1 MFFKKNWPY
10 LFMLSAFLHCILI
23 LTLCFACTED
33 NEIVKTYKQQLI
45 DPVSGTETDV
55 CNLSFS
61 INEKDNGSINEV
73 VKFMHKNVK
82 ERCVNG
88 IKEGY
93 FDVFIVDSL
102 NKIYVA
108 HCSKDDCT
116 YITYF
121 QQRAGMF
128 LMIEH
133 DFDNYDCYF
142 QTSNS
147 KVDKKLINDLVSL
160 CKKKYYN
167 FYDIQNRSIN
177 RIKST
182 DF

>member
-1 MFFKKNWPY
+1 MYK
-10 LFMLSAFLHCILI
+10 SLI
-23 LTLCFACTED
+23 YFIFIFAICFSCKED
-33 NEIVKTYKQQLI
+33 NDTLKLYQQQLI
-45 DPVSGTETDV
+45 DPVNGTEKDV
-55 CNLSFS
+55 RKLSFTA
-61 INEKDNGSINEV
+61 NEKDNGSIKEV
-73 VKFMHKNVK
+73 VKFMHENVK
-82 ERCVNG
+82 ERCVKG

-93 FDVFIVDSL
+93 FDVFIVDTL

-121 QQRAGMF
+121 QQRVGMF

-133 DFDNYDCYF
+133 DFDNYDCYY
-142 QTSNS
+142 QVYNS
-147 KVDKKLINDLVSL
+147 KVNKKLIVDLISL

-177 RIKST
+177 RLN
-182 DF
+182 